1 LLRDSLE
8 RITAQR
14 DNAPAAQGLIQ
25 HNARNYFDSAS

>member
-25 HNARNYFDSAS
+25 QNAA